1 MEVKNEMTR
10 KVVIILVDYDY
21 HLIKCR
27 FCFEHN
33 THRIK
38 KCLSL
43 VKAKRKIQR
52 RGGRGKKNFFVK
64 SFNACGH

>member
-10 KVVIILVDYDY
+10 KVVIIVVDYDY

-33 THRIK
+33 TQKIK
-38 KCLSL
+38 KCLSW
-43 VKAKRKIQR
+43 VKAKLKIQR
-52 RGGRGKKNFFVK
+52 SDGRAKKNFLVK
-64 SFNACGH
+64 SFNACEG